1 MRLTEVKTAGGLSMT
16 HEIYWLRAERV
27 LYVSYQGYQTPETLQ
42 WTLDAMADELDTV
55 NRPVVVLINWL
66 NVTGSERGAVLKMR
80 GHRAYSHP
88 MAARGV
94 LVGFDPQL
102 SFENEVSA
110 VQTRGDKN
118 TMYFNVMNEA
128 MEYLQPMLEMD

>member
-1 MRLTEVKTAGGLSMT
+1 MS
-16 HEIYWLRAERV
+16 HEISWLRPDRV
-27 LYVSYQGYQTPETLQ
+27 LYVSYQGDQTPETLQ

-55 NRPVVVLINWL
+55 DHPVVVLINWL
-66 NVTGSERGAVLKMR
+66 EVTSVERGAVLKMR

-102 SFENEVSA
+102 SFENEVS
-110 VQTRGDKN
+110 VMQTRGDKN
-118 TMYFNVMNEA
+118 TTYFNSMEHA
-128 MEYLQPMLEMD
+128 MAYIQPMLED

>member
-1 MRLTEVKTAGGLSMT
+1 MS
-16 HEIYWLRAERV
+16 HEIYWLRPERV
-27 LYVSYQGYQTPETLQ
+27 LYVNYQGYQTPETLQ
-42 WTLDAMADELDTV
+42 WTLDDMAGELDTV
-55 NRPVVVLINWL
+55 KNPIVVLINWL
-66 NVTGSERGAVLKMR
+66 NVEGCERGAVLKMA

-110 VQTRGDKN
+110 VKTRGDKN
-118 TMYFNVMNEA
+118 TMYFNNMEDA
-128 MEYLQPMLEMD
+128 MAYLQPMLEMD